1 MGNQLEIHPASE
13 SEKIEA
19 YRNVHE
25 VWGGGL
31 SLEAHVERRLA
42 STQHNRARWF
52 VGCWDDRVVTSL
64 GCFPVQFRLNGQ
76 IEPGIAIGSVHTVP
90 QHRGQ
95 GFAPQLIRWVE
106 EHERARGAAL
116 SLLYSDIDPGYY
128 AKLGYERCA
137 AWERWTAVPPAGEEG
152 TTLTRIDPQQNRS
165 KIAELYDQFHSRLPL
180 SIARDGEYWDDLFAK
195 GAGDQFYLLENRDG
209 DSIGYAWLRREPD
222 RLTIRDWAVAPDA
235 DAASDTDAHTR
246 TLFQAILCTAS
257 ECRAK
262 TAGGWL
268 PDCAATRAAFG
279 QPALRQREITML
291 KPIRPG
297 LRIRQAC
304 LAAAQHFREID
315 HV

>member
-42 STQHNRARWF
+42 SAQHNHARWF
-52 VGCWDDRVVTSL
+52 VGCCDDRVVTSL
-64 GCFPVQFRLNGQ
+64 GCFRVQFRLNGQ
-76 IEPGIAIGSVHTVP
+76 IEPGIAIGAVHTLP
-90 QHRGQ
+90 QYRGR

-128 AKLGYERCA
+128 AKLGYQRCA
-137 AWERWTAVPPAGEEG
+137 AWERWTAVPPAGLEG
-152 TTLTRIDPQQNRS
+152 RTLTRIEPQHHRS
-165 KIAELYDQFHSRLPL
+165 TIVELYDQFHSQLPL
-180 SIARDGEYWDDLFAK
+180 SIARDGEYWDYLFAK
-195 GAGDQFYLLENRDG
+195 GASDQFYLLENRDG
-209 DSIGYAWLRREPD
+209 DHIGYSWLRQEKN
-222 RLTIRDWAVAPDA
+222 RLTICDWAVDSDA
-235 DAASDTDAHTR
+235 DEH

-257 ECRAK
+257 VCRAK
-262 TAGGWL
+262 MAGGWL
-268 PDCAATRAAFG
+268 PDRAATRAVFG
-279 QPALRQREITML
+279 QPELRQREITMV
-291 KPIRPG
+291 KPLRAG
-297 LRIRQAC
+297 LRICQAC